1 MAQEHGTLRQQL
13 RTLESC
19 IRDKDQ
25 ELLTVYRHST
35 KHDQELLRHHDLLC
49 EAEEATAMKAR
60 ELMDF
65 QAAKAQEIEDM
76 QDEFMNVRRSYRS
89 TRLSSRTETTRL
101 LISRIR
107 FTSFSCSR
115 HPHSHLPHPKKIP
128 LLLRISGTS
137 RFFSYSMMYGRLV
150 SILVGYT

>member
-13 RTLESC
+13 RTLESR

-35 KHDQELLRHHDLLC
+35 KHDHELLRHHDLLC

-76 QDEFMNVRRSYRS
+76 QDELHEREEELQEHEIELTNRDN
-89 TRLSSRTETTRL
+89 
-101 LISRIR
+101 
-107 FTSFSCSR
+107 
-115 HPHSHLPHPKKIP
+115 KIAN
-128 LLLRISGTS
+128 LQDQIHQLQL
-137 RFFSYSMMYGRLV
+137 
-150 SILVGYT
+150 